1 VKNIIRLLSILLMV
15 FFFVPSFMVSCAGY
29 GNIKISAF
37 KAMTGIKIEG
47 ESVTDPKIICIIMLL
62 LPIAILALW
71 CLKSVLKDKIAAIAS
86 GSCAVV
92 DFIFWIALCV
102 GVNKEATDNYCTA
115 KVTAGFIFNILF
127 ILAIVVLDLLIIIN
141 VLQAEKPLIRQKIVN
156 GYQGMPQQNMY
167 GNVPPQQGQF
177 QGQPQQG
184 QFQGRPQQG
193 QFQGQPQQARPPKKP
208 FKMTKQ
214 LWALLIAVIAVVVVA
229 IVALVVVKNQK
240 KKVNINDYISVE
252 YNGYETAGTAYVDFD
267 ETGFSEAVIKAQGKK
282 LKNVKSLDDL
292 DWSDL
297 TDLMGSSNWDL
308 IDSITFDVKPDSD
321 LSNGD
326 VVTVTASWNED
337 YEKKAGVKILS
348 KEQEFT
354 VEGLE
359 EVKEVDPFEDIEVTF
374 SGTPPY
380 VYPNWTNNSD
390 DDYLRYLWF
399 NFEDYDSL
407 DVGDTVTLTVDES
420 EENALANG
428 YKFTQTSK
436 EYIVS
441 GVDSYVT
448 SAADISADNL
458 DSMKNEATDVLD
470 AYFANNNSYI
480 GNSGF
485 SYEGSYYLVAKNSD
499 TWGDTNVLYLV
510 FSTTVT
516 SAENAFE
523 PTVVYFP
530 VKYTNIMALS
540 DGSQNFNT
548 YGDIEGYT
556 ELEYDDGWY
565 NVEGYTDGAQMFN
578 DLVVTQ
584 KVDYTY
590 EVTDNLTQF
599 GN

>member
-1 VKNIIRLLSILLMV
+1 MA
-15 FFFVPSFMVSCAGY
+15 FC
-29 GNIKISAF
+29 GNCGTQVGDDADFCPNCGQKL
-37 KAMTGIKIEG
+37 KG
-47 ESVTDPKIICIIMLL
+47 EMEQP
-62 LPIAILALW
+62 AEQ
-71 CLKSVLKDKIAAIAS
+71 AAPVQEQPAEQETPVQEQP
-86 GSCAVV
+86 AEQETPVQEQP
-92 DFIFWIALCV
+92 A
-102 GVNKEATDNYCTA
+102 E
-115 KVTAGFIFNILF
+115 
-127 ILAIVVLDLLIIIN
+127 
-141 VLQAEKPLIRQKIVN
+141 QAAPVQEQPAEQAAPV
-156 GYQGMPQQNMY
+156 QEQPQQ
-167 GNVPPQQGQF
+167 GQFQSQPQQGQFQSQPQQGQFQSQPQQGQFQGQPQQGQFQGRPQQGQFQGQPQQGQF

-297 TDLMGSSNWDL
+297 TDLMGGSNWDL
-308 IDSITFDVKPDSD
+308 INSITFDVKPDSD

-436 EYIVS
+436 EYTVS

-458 DSMKNEATDVLD
+458 DSMKNEATDALD

-480 GNSGF
+480 GNFGF

-510 FSTTVT
+510 FSSTVT

-540 DGSQNFNT
+540 DGSQSFNT

-556 ELEYDDGWY
+556 DLEYDDGWY
-565 NVEGYTDGAQMFN
+565 NVDGYTDGAQMFN

>member
-1 VKNIIRLLSILLMV
+1 MA
-15 FFFVPSFMVSCAGY
+15 FC
-29 GNIKISAF
+29 GNCGTQVGDDADFCPNCGQKL
-37 KAMTGIKIEG
+37 KG
-47 ESVTDPKIICIIMLL
+47 EMEQP
-62 LPIAILALW
+62 AEQ
-71 CLKSVLKDKIAAIAS
+71 AAPVQEQPAEQETPVQEQP
-86 GSCAVV
+86 AEQETPVQEQP
-92 DFIFWIALCV
+92 A
-102 GVNKEATDNYCTA
+102 E
-115 KVTAGFIFNILF
+115 
-127 ILAIVVLDLLIIIN
+127 
-141 VLQAEKPLIRQKIVN
+141 QAAPVQEQPAEQAAPV
-156 GYQGMPQQNMY
+156 QEQPQQ
-167 GNVPPQQGQF
+167 GQFQSQPQQGQFQSQPQQGQF
-177 QGQPQQG
+177 QGQPQQGQFQGRPQQG

-540 DGSQNFNT
+540 DGSQSFNT

-556 ELEYDDGWY
+556 DLEYDDGWY
-565 NVEGYTDGAQMFN
+565 NVDGYTDGAQMFN

>member
-1 VKNIIRLLSILLMV
+1 MA
-15 FFFVPSFMVSCAGY
+15 FC
-29 GNIKISAF
+29 GNCGTQVGDDADFCPNCGQKL
-37 KAMTGIKIEG
+37 KG
-47 ESVTDPKIICIIMLL
+47 EMEQP
-62 LPIAILALW
+62 AEQ
-71 CLKSVLKDKIAAIAS
+71 AAPVQEQPA
-86 GSCAVV
+86 
-92 DFIFWIALCV
+92 
-102 GVNKEATDNYCTA
+102 E
-115 KVTAGFIFNILF
+115 
-127 ILAIVVLDLLIIIN
+127 
-141 VLQAEKPLIRQKIVN
+141 QAAPVQEQPAEQETPVQEHPAEQETPVQEQPAEQAAPV
-156 GYQGMPQQNMY
+156 QGQPQQ
-167 GNVPPQQGQF
+167 GQFQSQPQQGQF
-177 QGQPQQG
+177 QGQPQQGQFQGQPQQGQFQGRPQQGQPQQGQFQGRPQQG

-540 DGSQNFNT
+540 DGSQSFNT

-556 ELEYDDGWY
+556 DLEYDDGWY
-565 NVEGYTDGAQMFN
+565 NVDGYTDGAQMFN

>member
-1 VKNIIRLLSILLMV
+1 MA
-15 FFFVPSFMVSCAGY
+15 FC
-29 GNIKISAF
+29 GNCGTQVGDDADFCPNCGQKL
-37 KAMTGIKIEG
+37 KG
-47 ESVTDPKIICIIMLL
+47 EMEQPAEQATPVQEQPAEQETPVQEQ
-62 LPIAILALW
+62 PAEQ
-71 CLKSVLKDKIAAIAS
+71 AAPVQEQPAEQ
-86 GSCAVV
+86 
-92 DFIFWIALCV
+92 
-102 GVNKEATDNYCTA
+102 EAPVQEQPA
-115 KVTAGFIFNILF
+115 E
-127 ILAIVVLDLLIIIN
+127 
-141 VLQAEKPLIRQKIVN
+141 QAAPVQEQ
-156 GYQGMPQQNMY
+156 PQQ
-167 GNVPPQQGQF
+167 GQFQGQLQQGQFQSQPQQGQFQSQPQQGQFQGQPQQGQF

-184 QFQGRPQQG
+184 QFQGRPQQGQFQGRPQQGQFQGQPQQG

-436 EYIVS
+436 EYTVS

-458 DSMKNEATDVLD
+458 DSMKNEATDALD

-556 ELEYDDGWY
+556 DLEYDDGWD

>member
-1 VKNIIRLLSILLMV
+1 MA
-15 FFFVPSFMVSCAGY
+15 FC
-29 GNIKISAF
+29 GNCGTQVGDDADFCPNCGQKL
-37 KAMTGIKIEG
+37 KG
-47 ESVTDPKIICIIMLL
+47 EMEQPAEQAASVQEQPAEQETPVQEQ
-62 LPIAILALW
+62 PAEQETPVQEQPAEQETP
-71 CLKSVLKDKIAAIAS
+71 VQEQPAEQAAP
-86 GSCAVV
+86 VQ
-92 DFIFWIALCV
+92 
-102 GVNKEATDNYCTA
+102 E
-115 KVTAGFIFNILF
+115 
-127 ILAIVVLDLLIIIN
+127 
-141 VLQAEKPLIRQKIVN
+141 Q
-156 GYQGMPQQNMY
+156 PQQ
-167 GNVPPQQGQF
+167 GQFQSQPQQGQFQSQPQQGQFQGQPQQGQFQGRPQQGQF

-380 VYPNWTNNSD
+380 VYPDWTNNSE
-390 DDYLRYLWF
+390 DDYLRYLWL

-499 TWGDTNVLYLV
+499 SWGDTNVLYLV

-540 DGSQNFNT
+540 DGSQSFNT

-556 ELEYDDGWY
+556 DLEYDDGWY
-565 NVEGYTDGAQMFN
+565 NVDGYTDGAQMFN

>member
-1 VKNIIRLLSILLMV
+1 MA
-15 FFFVPSFMVSCAGY
+15 FC
-29 GNIKISAF
+29 GNCGTQVGDDADFCPNCGQKL
-37 KAMTGIKIEG
+37 KG
-47 ESVTDPKIICIIMLL
+47 EMEQP
-62 LPIAILALW
+62 AEQ
-71 CLKSVLKDKIAAIAS
+71 AAPVQEQPA
-86 GSCAVV
+86 
-92 DFIFWIALCV
+92 
-102 GVNKEATDNYCTA
+102 E
-115 KVTAGFIFNILF
+115 
-127 ILAIVVLDLLIIIN
+127 
-141 VLQAEKPLIRQKIVN
+141 QAAPVQEQPAEQETPVQEQPAEQETPVQEQPAEQAAPV
-156 GYQGMPQQNMY
+156 QGQPQQ
-167 GNVPPQQGQF
+167 GQFQGQPQQGQFQSQPQQGQFQGQPQQGQFQGQPQQGQFQGQPQQGQFQGRPQQGQF

-380 VYPNWTNNSD
+380 VYPDWTNNSE

-499 TWGDTNVLYLV
+499 SWGDTNVLYLV

-540 DGSQNFNT
+540 DGSQSFNT

-556 ELEYDDGWY
+556 DLEYDDGWY
-565 NVEGYTDGAQMFN
+565 NVDGYTDGAQMFN

>member
-1 VKNIIRLLSILLMV
+1 MA
-15 FFFVPSFMVSCAGY
+15 FC
-29 GNIKISAF
+29 GNCGTQVGDDADFCPNCGQKL
-37 KAMTGIKIEG
+37 KG
-47 ESVTDPKIICIIMLL
+47 EMEQP
-62 LPIAILALW
+62 AEQ
-71 CLKSVLKDKIAAIAS
+71 AAPVQEQPAEQETPVQEQP
-86 GSCAVV
+86 A
-92 DFIFWIALCV
+92 
-102 GVNKEATDNYCTA
+102 E
-115 KVTAGFIFNILF
+115 
-127 ILAIVVLDLLIIIN
+127 
-141 VLQAEKPLIRQKIVN
+141 QAAPVQEQPAEQETPV
-156 GYQGMPQQNMY
+156 QEQPAEQAAPVQEQPQQ
-167 GNVPPQQGQF
+167 GQFQSQPQQGQFQSQPQQGQF

-184 QFQGRPQQG
+184 QFQSQPQQGQFQGRPQQGQFQGQPQQG

-436 EYIVS
+436 EYTVS

-458 DSMKNEATDVLD
+458 DSMKNEATDALD

-540 DGSQNFNT
+540 DGSQSFNT

>member
-1 VKNIIRLLSILLMV
+1 MA
-15 FFFVPSFMVSCAGY
+15 FC
-29 GNIKISAF
+29 GNCGTQVGDDADFCPNCGQKL
-37 KAMTGIKIEG
+37 KG
-47 ESVTDPKIICIIMLL
+47 EMEQP
-62 LPIAILALW
+62 AEQ
-71 CLKSVLKDKIAAIAS
+71 AAPVQEQPA
-86 GSCAVV
+86 
-92 DFIFWIALCV
+92 
-102 GVNKEATDNYCTA
+102 E
-115 KVTAGFIFNILF
+115 
-127 ILAIVVLDLLIIIN
+127 
-141 VLQAEKPLIRQKIVN
+141 QAAPVQEQPAEQETPVQEQPAEQETPVQEQPAEQAAPV
-156 GYQGMPQQNMY
+156 QGQPQQ
-167 GNVPPQQGQF
+167 GQFQGQPQQGQFQSQPQQGQFQGQPQQGQFQGQPQQGQF

-540 DGSQNFNT
+540 DGSQSFNT

-556 ELEYDDGWY
+556 DLEYDDGWY
-565 NVEGYTDGAQMFN
+565 NVDGYTDGAQMFN

>member
-1 VKNIIRLLSILLMV
+1 MVKPRRKMKMA
-15 FFFVPSFMVSCAGY
+15 FC
-29 GNIKISAF
+29 GNCGTQVGDDADFCPNCGQKL
-37 KAMTGIKIEG
+37 KG
-47 ESVTDPKIICIIMLL
+47 EMEQP
-62 LPIAILALW
+62 AEQ
-71 CLKSVLKDKIAAIAS
+71 AAPVQEQPA
-86 GSCAVV
+86 
-92 DFIFWIALCV
+92 
-102 GVNKEATDNYCTA
+102 E
-115 KVTAGFIFNILF
+115 
-127 ILAIVVLDLLIIIN
+127 
-141 VLQAEKPLIRQKIVN
+141 QAAPVQEQPAEQETPVQEHPAEQETPVQEQPAEQAAPV
-156 GYQGMPQQNMY
+156 QGQPQQ
-167 GNVPPQQGQF
+167 GQFQSQPQQGQF
-177 QGQPQQG
+177 QGQPQQGQFQGQPQQGQFQGRPQQG

-540 DGSQNFNT
+540 DGSQSFNT

-556 ELEYDDGWY
+556 DLEYDDGWY
-565 NVEGYTDGAQMFN
+565 NVDGYTDGAQMFN

>member
-1 VKNIIRLLSILLMV
+1 MA
-15 FFFVPSFMVSCAGY
+15 FC
-29 GNIKISAF
+29 GNCGTQVGDDADFCPNCGQKL
-37 KAMTGIKIEG
+37 KG
-47 ESVTDPKIICIIMLL
+47 EMEQP
-62 LPIAILALW
+62 AEQ
-71 CLKSVLKDKIAAIAS
+71 AAPVQEQPA
-86 GSCAVV
+86 
-92 DFIFWIALCV
+92 
-102 GVNKEATDNYCTA
+102 E
-115 KVTAGFIFNILF
+115 
-127 ILAIVVLDLLIIIN
+127 
-141 VLQAEKPLIRQKIVN
+141 QAAPVQEQPAEQETPVQEQPAEQETPVQEQPAEQAAPV
-156 GYQGMPQQNMY
+156 QGQ
-167 GNVPPQQGQF
+167 PQQGQF
-177 QGQPQQG
+177 QGQPQQGQFQSQPQQGQFQGQPQQGQFQGQPQQGQFQGQPQQGQFQGQPQQGQFQGRPQQG

-540 DGSQNFNT
+540 DGSQSFNT

-556 ELEYDDGWY
+556 DLEYDDGWY
-565 NVEGYTDGAQMFN
+565 NVDGYTDGAQMFN

>member
-1 VKNIIRLLSILLMV
+1 MA
-15 FFFVPSFMVSCAGY
+15 FC
-29 GNIKISAF
+29 GNCGTQVGDDADFCPNCGQKL
-37 KAMTGIKIEG
+37 KG
-47 ESVTDPKIICIIMLL
+47 EMEQP
-62 LPIAILALW
+62 AEQ
-71 CLKSVLKDKIAAIAS
+71 AAPVQEQPAEQETPVQEQP
-86 GSCAVV
+86 AEQETPVQEQP
-92 DFIFWIALCV
+92 AEQ
-102 GVNKEATDNYCTA
+102 EAPVQEQPA
-115 KVTAGFIFNILF
+115 E
-127 ILAIVVLDLLIIIN
+127 
-141 VLQAEKPLIRQKIVN
+141 QAAPV
-156 GYQGMPQQNMY
+156 QGQPQQETPVQ
-167 GNVPPQQGQF
+167 GQPQQGQFQSQPQQGQFQSQPQQGQFQGQFQSQPQQGQFQGQF

-380 VYPNWTNNSD
+380 VYPDWTNNSD

-458 DSMKNEATDVLD
+458 DSMKNEATDALD

>member
-1 VKNIIRLLSILLMV
+1 MA
-15 FFFVPSFMVSCAGY
+15 FC
-29 GNIKISAF
+29 GNCGTQVGDDADFCPNCGQKL
-37 KAMTGIKIEG
+37 KG
-47 ESVTDPKIICIIMLL
+47 EMEQP
-62 LPIAILALW
+62 A
-71 CLKSVLKDKIAAIAS
+71 
-86 GSCAVV
+86 
-92 DFIFWIALCV
+92 
-102 GVNKEATDNYCTA
+102 EQATP
-115 KVTAGFIFNILF
+115 V
-127 ILAIVVLDLLIIIN
+127 
-141 VLQAEKPLIRQKIVN
+141 QEQPAEQETPVQEQPAEQETPVQEQPAEQKTPA
-156 GYQGMPQQNMY
+156 QEQ
-167 GNVPPQQGQF
+167 PQQGQF
-177 QGQPQQG
+177 QSQPQQGQFQSQPQQG
-184 QFQGRPQQG
+184 QFQGRPQQGQFQGQPQQG

-337 YEKKAGVKILS
+337 Y
-348 KEQEFT
+348 
-354 VEGLE
+354 
-359 EVKEVDPFEDIEVTF
+359 
-374 SGTPPY
+374 
-380 VYPNWTNNSD
+380 
-390 DDYLRYLWF
+390 
-399 NFEDYDSL
+399 DSL

-436 EYIVS
+436 EYTVS

-458 DSMKNEATDVLD
+458 DSMKNEATDALD

-530 VKYTNIMALS
+530 VKYTNIMA
-540 DGSQNFNT
+540 T
-548 YGDIEGYT
+548 
-556 ELEYDDGWY
+556 
-565 NVEGYTDGAQMFN
+565 V
-578 DLVVTQ
+578 
-584 KVDYTY
+584 
-590 EVTDNLTQF
+590 
-599 GN
+599 

>member
-1 VKNIIRLLSILLMV
+1 MA
-15 FFFVPSFMVSCAGY
+15 FC
-29 GNIKISAF
+29 GNCGTQVGDDADFCPNCGQKL
-37 KAMTGIKIEG
+37 KG
-47 ESVTDPKIICIIMLL
+47 EMEQP
-62 LPIAILALW
+62 AEQ
-71 CLKSVLKDKIAAIAS
+71 AAPVQEQPAEQETPVQEQP
-86 GSCAVV
+86 AEQETPVQEQP
-92 DFIFWIALCV
+92 A
-102 GVNKEATDNYCTA
+102 E
-115 KVTAGFIFNILF
+115 
-127 ILAIVVLDLLIIIN
+127 
-141 VLQAEKPLIRQKIVN
+141 QAAPVQEQPAEQAAPV
-156 GYQGMPQQNMY
+156 QEQPQQ
-167 GNVPPQQGQF
+167 GQFQSQPQQGQFQSQPQQGQFQSQPQQGQFQGQPQQGQFQGRPQQGQFQGQPQQGQFQGQPQQGQF

-510 FSTTVT
+510 FSSTVT

-540 DGSQNFNT
+540 DGSQSFST

-556 ELEYDDGWY
+556 DLEYDDGWY
-565 NVEGYTDGAQMFN
+565 NVDGYTDGAQMFN

>member
-1 VKNIIRLLSILLMV
+1 MA
-15 FFFVPSFMVSCAGY
+15 FC
-29 GNIKISAF
+29 GNCGTQVGDDADFCPNCGQKL
-37 KAMTGIKIEG
+37 KG
-47 ESVTDPKIICIIMLL
+47 EMEQP
-62 LPIAILALW
+62 AEQ
-71 CLKSVLKDKIAAIAS
+71 AAPVQEQPAEQ
-86 GSCAVV
+86 AAPVQEQPAEQAAPV
-92 DFIFWIALCV
+92 QEQPAEQ
-102 GVNKEATDNYCTA
+102 EAPVQEQPA
-115 KVTAGFIFNILF
+115 E
-127 ILAIVVLDLLIIIN
+127 
-141 VLQAEKPLIRQKIVN
+141 QAAPVQEQ
-156 GYQGMPQQNMY
+156 PQQ
-167 GNVPPQQGQF
+167 GQFQGQPQQGQFQSQPQQGQFQSQPQQGQFQGQPQQGQF

-184 QFQGRPQQG
+184 QFQGRPQQGQFQGRPQQGQFQGQPQQG

-436 EYIVS
+436 EYTVS

-458 DSMKNEATDVLD
+458 DSMKNEATDALD

-556 ELEYDDGWY
+556 DLEYDDGWD
-565 NVEGYTDGAQMFN
+565 NVEGYADGARMFN

>member
-1 VKNIIRLLSILLMV
+1 MA
-15 FFFVPSFMVSCAGY
+15 FC
-29 GNIKISAF
+29 GNCGTQVGDDADFCPNCGQKL
-37 KAMTGIKIEG
+37 KG
-47 ESVTDPKIICIIMLL
+47 EMEQP
-62 LPIAILALW
+62 AEQ
-71 CLKSVLKDKIAAIAS
+71 AAPVQEQPA
-86 GSCAVV
+86 
-92 DFIFWIALCV
+92 
-102 GVNKEATDNYCTA
+102 E
-115 KVTAGFIFNILF
+115 
-127 ILAIVVLDLLIIIN
+127 
-141 VLQAEKPLIRQKIVN
+141 QAAPVQEQPAEQETPVQEQPAEQETPVQEQPAEQAAPV
-156 GYQGMPQQNMY
+156 QGQ
-167 GNVPPQQGQF
+167 PQQGQF

-184 QFQGRPQQG
+184 QFQSQPQQGQFQGQPQQGQFQSQPQQGQFQGQPQQG

-540 DGSQNFNT
+540 DGSQSFNT

-556 ELEYDDGWY
+556 DLEYDDGWY
-565 NVEGYTDGAQMFN
+565 NVDGYTDGAQMFN

>member
-1 VKNIIRLLSILLMV
+1 MA
-15 FFFVPSFMVSCAGY
+15 FC
-29 GNIKISAF
+29 GNCGTQVGDDADFCPNCGQKL
-37 KAMTGIKIEG
+37 KG
-47 ESVTDPKIICIIMLL
+47 EMEQP
-62 LPIAILALW
+62 AEQ
-71 CLKSVLKDKIAAIAS
+71 AAPVQEQPA
-86 GSCAVV
+86 
-92 DFIFWIALCV
+92 
-102 GVNKEATDNYCTA
+102 E
-115 KVTAGFIFNILF
+115 
-127 ILAIVVLDLLIIIN
+127 
-141 VLQAEKPLIRQKIVN
+141 QAAPVQEQPAEQETPVQEHPAEQETPVQEQPAEQAAPV
-156 GYQGMPQQNMY
+156 QGQPQQ
-167 GNVPPQQGQF
+167 GQFQSQPQQGQF
-177 QGQPQQG
+177 QGQPQQGQFQGQPQQGQFQGRPQQGQFQGQPQQGQFQGQPQQGQFQGRPQQG

-540 DGSQNFNT
+540 DGSQSFNT

-556 ELEYDDGWY
+556 DLEYDDGWY
-565 NVEGYTDGAQMFN
+565 NVDGYTDGAQMFN

>member
-1 VKNIIRLLSILLMV
+1 MA
-15 FFFVPSFMVSCAGY
+15 FC
-29 GNIKISAF
+29 GNCGTQVGDDADFCPNCGQKL
-37 KAMTGIKIEG
+37 KG
-47 ESVTDPKIICIIMLL
+47 EMEQP
-62 LPIAILALW
+62 AEQ
-71 CLKSVLKDKIAAIAS
+71 
-86 GSCAVV
+86 
-92 DFIFWIALCV
+92 
-102 GVNKEATDNYCTA
+102 EAP
-115 KVTAGFIFNILF
+115 V
-127 ILAIVVLDLLIIIN
+127 
-141 VLQAEKPLIRQKIVN
+141 QEQPAEQETPVQEQPAEQEAPVQEQPAEQKTPV
-156 GYQGMPQQNMY
+156 QEQPQQ
-167 GNVPPQQGQF
+167 GQFQSQPQQGQF

-184 QFQGRPQQG
+184 QFQGQPQPGQFQGQPQQGQFQSQPQQGQFQGRPQQGQFQGQFQGRPQQGQFQGQPQPQQG

-380 VYPNWTNNSD
+380 VYPDWTNNSD

-458 DSMKNEATDVLD
+458 DSMKNEATDALD

-485 SYEGSYYLVAKNSD
+485 SYEGSYYLVAKSSD

-548 YGDIEGYT
+548 YGDVEGYT

>member
-1 VKNIIRLLSILLMV
+1 MA
-15 FFFVPSFMVSCAGY
+15 FC
-29 GNIKISAF
+29 GNCGTQVGDDADFCPNCGQKL
-37 KAMTGIKIEG
+37 KG
-47 ESVTDPKIICIIMLL
+47 EMEQP
-62 LPIAILALW
+62 AEQ
-71 CLKSVLKDKIAAIAS
+71 AAPVQEQPAEQ
-86 GSCAVV
+86 AAPVQEQPAEQETPV
-92 DFIFWIALCV
+92 QEQPAEQ
-102 GVNKEATDNYCTA
+102 EAPVQEQPA
-115 KVTAGFIFNILF
+115 E
-127 ILAIVVLDLLIIIN
+127 
-141 VLQAEKPLIRQKIVN
+141 QAAPV
-156 GYQGMPQQNMY
+156 QGQPQQ
-167 GNVPPQQGQF
+167 GQFQGQPQQGQFQSQPQQGQFQGQPQQGQFQGQPQQGQFQSQPQQGQFQGQPQQGQF

-540 DGSQNFNT
+540 DGSQSFNT

-556 ELEYDDGWY
+556 DLEYDDGWY
-565 NVEGYTDGAQMFN
+565 NVDGYTDGAQMFN

>member
-1 VKNIIRLLSILLMV
+1 MA
-15 FFFVPSFMVSCAGY
+15 FC
-29 GNIKISAF
+29 GNCGTQVGDDADFCPNCGQKL
-37 KAMTGIKIEG
+37 KG
-47 ESVTDPKIICIIMLL
+47 EMEQPAEQATPVQEQPAEQETPVQEQ
-62 LPIAILALW
+62 PAEQ
-71 CLKSVLKDKIAAIAS
+71 AAPVQEQPAEQ
-86 GSCAVV
+86 
-92 DFIFWIALCV
+92 
-102 GVNKEATDNYCTA
+102 EAPVQEQPA
-115 KVTAGFIFNILF
+115 E
-127 ILAIVVLDLLIIIN
+127 
-141 VLQAEKPLIRQKIVN
+141 QAAPVQEQ
-156 GYQGMPQQNMY
+156 
-167 GNVPPQQGQF
+167 PQQGQF
-177 QGQPQQG
+177 QGQLQQGQFQSQPQQGQFQSQPQQG
-184 QFQGRPQQG
+184 QFQGQPQQG

-436 EYIVS
+436 EYTVS

-458 DSMKNEATDVLD
+458 DSMKNEATDALD

-556 ELEYDDGWY
+556 DLEYDDGWD

>member
-1 VKNIIRLLSILLMV
+1 MA
-15 FFFVPSFMVSCAGY
+15 FC
-29 GNIKISAF
+29 GNCGTQVGDDADFCPNCGQKL
-37 KAMTGIKIEG
+37 KG
-47 ESVTDPKIICIIMLL
+47 EMEQP
-62 LPIAILALW
+62 AEQ
-71 CLKSVLKDKIAAIAS
+71 
-86 GSCAVV
+86 
-92 DFIFWIALCV
+92 
-102 GVNKEATDNYCTA
+102 EAP
-115 KVTAGFIFNILF
+115 V
-127 ILAIVVLDLLIIIN
+127 
-141 VLQAEKPLIRQKIVN
+141 QEQPAEQETPVQEQPAEQEAPVQEQPAEQKTPV
-156 GYQGMPQQNMY
+156 QEQPQQ
-167 GNVPPQQGQF
+167 GQFQSQPQQGQFQSQPQQGQF

-184 QFQGRPQQG
+184 QFQGQPQPQQGQFQGQPQQGQFQGQFQGRPQQGQFQGQPQPQQG

-380 VYPNWTNNSD
+380 VYPDWTNNSD

-436 EYIVS
+436 EYTVS

-458 DSMKNEATDVLD
+458 DSMKNEATDALD

-516 SAENAFE
+516 SAESAFE

-540 DGSQNFNT
+540 DGSQSFNT

-556 ELEYDDGWY
+556 DLEYDDGWY
-565 NVEGYTDGAQMFN
+565 NVDGYTDGAQMFN

>member
-1 VKNIIRLLSILLMV
+1 MA
-15 FFFVPSFMVSCAGY
+15 FC
-29 GNIKISAF
+29 GNCGTQVGDDADFCPNCGQKL
-37 KAMTGIKIEG
+37 KG
-47 ESVTDPKIICIIMLL
+47 EMEQP
-62 LPIAILALW
+62 AEQ
-71 CLKSVLKDKIAAIAS
+71 AAPVQEQPAEQETPVQEQP
-86 GSCAVV
+86 AEQETPVQEQP
-92 DFIFWIALCV
+92 AEQ
-102 GVNKEATDNYCTA
+102 EAPVQEQPA
-115 KVTAGFIFNILF
+115 E
-127 ILAIVVLDLLIIIN
+127 
-141 VLQAEKPLIRQKIVN
+141 QAAPV
-156 GYQGMPQQNMY
+156 QGQPQQETPVQ
-167 GNVPPQQGQF
+167 GQPQQGQFQSQPQQGQFQSQPQQGQFQGQF

-380 VYPNWTNNSD
+380 VYPDWTNNSD

-458 DSMKNEATDVLD
+458 DSMKNEATDALD

>member
-1 VKNIIRLLSILLMV
+1 MA
-15 FFFVPSFMVSCAGY
+15 FC
-29 GNIKISAF
+29 GNCGTQVGDDADFCPNCGQKL
-37 KAMTGIKIEG
+37 KG
-47 ESVTDPKIICIIMLL
+47 EMEQP
-62 LPIAILALW
+62 AEQ
-71 CLKSVLKDKIAAIAS
+71 AAPVQEQPAEQETPVQEQP
-86 GSCAVV
+86 AEQETPVQEQP
-92 DFIFWIALCV
+92 AEQ
-102 GVNKEATDNYCTA
+102 EAPVQEQPA
-115 KVTAGFIFNILF
+115 E
-127 ILAIVVLDLLIIIN
+127 
-141 VLQAEKPLIRQKIVN
+141 QAAPV
-156 GYQGMPQQNMY
+156 QGQPQQETPVQ
-167 GNVPPQQGQF
+167 GQPQQGQFQSQPQQGQFQSQPQQGQFQGQFQGQPQQGQF

-380 VYPNWTNNSD
+380 VYPDWTNNSD

-458 DSMKNEATDVLD
+458 DSMKNEATDALD

-516 SAENAFE
+516 SAESAFE

-540 DGSQNFNT
+540 DGSQSFNT

>member
-1 VKNIIRLLSILLMV
+1 MA
-15 FFFVPSFMVSCAGY
+15 FC
-29 GNIKISAF
+29 GNCGTQVGDDADFCPNCGQKL
-37 KAMTGIKIEG
+37 KG
-47 ESVTDPKIICIIMLL
+47 EMEQP
-62 LPIAILALW
+62 AEQ
-71 CLKSVLKDKIAAIAS
+71 AAPVQEQPA
-86 GSCAVV
+86 
-92 DFIFWIALCV
+92 
-102 GVNKEATDNYCTA
+102 E
-115 KVTAGFIFNILF
+115 
-127 ILAIVVLDLLIIIN
+127 
-141 VLQAEKPLIRQKIVN
+141 QAAPVQEQPAEQETPVQEQPAEQETPVQEQPAEQAAPV
-156 GYQGMPQQNMY
+156 QGQ
-167 GNVPPQQGQF
+167 PQQGQF
-177 QGQPQQG
+177 QGQPQQGQFQSQPQQGQFQGQPQQGQFQGQPQQGQFQSQPQQGQFQGQPQQGQFQGQPQQGQFQGRPQQG

-540 DGSQNFNT
+540 DGSQSFNT

-556 ELEYDDGWY
+556 DLEYDDGWY
-565 NVEGYTDGAQMFN
+565 NVDGYTDGAQMFN

>member
-1 VKNIIRLLSILLMV
+1 MA
-15 FFFVPSFMVSCAGY
+15 FC
-29 GNIKISAF
+29 GNCGTQVGDDADFCPNCGQKL
-37 KAMTGIKIEG
+37 KG
-47 ESVTDPKIICIIMLL
+47 EMEQP
-62 LPIAILALW
+62 AEQ
-71 CLKSVLKDKIAAIAS
+71 AAPVQEQPAEQAAPVQEQPAEQETPVQEQP
-86 GSCAVV
+86 AVQETPV
-92 DFIFWIALCV
+92 QEQPA
-102 GVNKEATDNYCTA
+102 E
-115 KVTAGFIFNILF
+115 
-127 ILAIVVLDLLIIIN
+127 
-141 VLQAEKPLIRQKIVN
+141 QAAPV
-156 GYQGMPQQNMY
+156 QGQ
-167 GNVPPQQGQF
+167 PQQGQF
-177 QGQPQQG
+177 QGQPQQGQFQSQPQQGQFQGQPQQGQFQGQPQQGQFQGRPQQG

-540 DGSQNFNT
+540 DGSQSFNT

-556 ELEYDDGWY
+556 DLEYDDGWY
-565 NVEGYTDGAQMFN
+565 NVDGYTDGAQMFN

>member
-1 VKNIIRLLSILLMV
+1 MA
-15 FFFVPSFMVSCAGY
+15 FC
-29 GNIKISAF
+29 GNCGTQVGDDADFCPNCGQKL
-37 KAMTGIKIEG
+37 KG
-47 ESVTDPKIICIIMLL
+47 EMEQP
-62 LPIAILALW
+62 AEQ
-71 CLKSVLKDKIAAIAS
+71 AAPVQEQPAEQETPVQEQP
-86 GSCAVV
+86 A
-92 DFIFWIALCV
+92 
-102 GVNKEATDNYCTA
+102 E
-115 KVTAGFIFNILF
+115 
-127 ILAIVVLDLLIIIN
+127 
-141 VLQAEKPLIRQKIVN
+141 QAAPVQEQPAEQKTPV
-156 GYQGMPQQNMY
+156 QEQPQQ
-167 GNVPPQQGQF
+167 GQFQSQPQQGQFQSQPQQGQF

-184 QFQGRPQQG
+184 QFQGQPQQGQFQGQPQQGQFQSQPQQGQFQGRPQQGQFQGQFQGRPQQGQFQGQPQPQQG

-380 VYPNWTNNSD
+380 VYPDWTNNSD

-436 EYIVS
+436 EYTVS

-458 DSMKNEATDVLD
+458 DSMKNEATDALD

-516 SAENAFE
+516 SAESAFE

-540 DGSQNFNT
+540 DGSQSFNT

-556 ELEYDDGWY
+556 DLEYDDGWY
-565 NVEGYTDGAQMFN
+565 NVDGYTDGAQMFN

>member
-1 VKNIIRLLSILLMV
+1 MA
-15 FFFVPSFMVSCAGY
+15 FC
-29 GNIKISAF
+29 GNCGTQVGDDADFCPNCGQKL
-37 KAMTGIKIEG
+37 KG
-47 ESVTDPKIICIIMLL
+47 EMEQP
-62 LPIAILALW
+62 AEQ
-71 CLKSVLKDKIAAIAS
+71 AAPVQEQPA
-86 GSCAVV
+86 
-92 DFIFWIALCV
+92 
-102 GVNKEATDNYCTA
+102 E
-115 KVTAGFIFNILF
+115 
-127 ILAIVVLDLLIIIN
+127 
-141 VLQAEKPLIRQKIVN
+141 QAAPVQEQPAEQETPVQEQPAEQETPVQEQPAEQAAPV
-156 GYQGMPQQNMY
+156 QGQ
-167 GNVPPQQGQF
+167 PQQGQF
-177 QGQPQQG
+177 QGQPQQGQFQSQPQQGQFQGQPQQGQFQGQPQQGQFQSQPQQGQFQGRPQQG

-540 DGSQNFNT
+540 DGSQSFNT

-556 ELEYDDGWY
+556 DLEYDDGWY
-565 NVEGYTDGAQMFN
+565 NVDGYTDGAQMFN

>member
-1 VKNIIRLLSILLMV
+1 MVKPRRKMKMG
-15 FFFVPSFMVSCAGY
+15 FC
-29 GNIKISAF
+29 GNCGTQVGDDADFCPNCGQKL
-37 KAMTGIKIEG
+37 KG
-47 ESVTDPKIICIIMLL
+47 EMEQP
-62 LPIAILALW
+62 AEQ
-71 CLKSVLKDKIAAIAS
+71 AAPVQEQPA
-86 GSCAVV
+86 
-92 DFIFWIALCV
+92 
-102 GVNKEATDNYCTA
+102 E
-115 KVTAGFIFNILF
+115 
-127 ILAIVVLDLLIIIN
+127 
-141 VLQAEKPLIRQKIVN
+141 QAAPVQEQPAEQETPVQEQPAEQETPVQEQPAEQAAPV
-156 GYQGMPQQNMY
+156 QGQ
-167 GNVPPQQGQF
+167 PQQGQF
-177 QGQPQQG
+177 QGQPQQGQFQSQPQQGQFQGQPQQGQFQGQPQQGQFQSQPQQG

-380 VYPNWTNNSD
+380 VYPNWTNNSE

-436 EYIVS
+436 EYTVS

-458 DSMKNEATDVLD
+458 DSMKNEATDALD

-556 ELEYDDGWY
+556 DLEYDDGWY
-565 NVEGYTDGAQMFN
+565 NVDGYTDGAQMFN

>member
-1 VKNIIRLLSILLMV
+1 MA
-15 FFFVPSFMVSCAGY
+15 FC
-29 GNIKISAF
+29 GNCGTQVGDDADFCPNCGQKL
-37 KAMTGIKIEG
+37 KG
-47 ESVTDPKIICIIMLL
+47 EMEQP
-62 LPIAILALW
+62 AEQ
-71 CLKSVLKDKIAAIAS
+71 AAPVQEQPAEQETPVQEQP
-86 GSCAVV
+86 AEQETPVQEQP
-92 DFIFWIALCV
+92 A
-102 GVNKEATDNYCTA
+102 E
-115 KVTAGFIFNILF
+115 
-127 ILAIVVLDLLIIIN
+127 
-141 VLQAEKPLIRQKIVN
+141 QAAPVQEQPAEQAAPV
-156 GYQGMPQQNMY
+156 QEQPQQ
-167 GNVPPQQGQF
+167 GQFQSQPQQGQFQSQPQQGQFQSQPQQGQF

-184 QFQGRPQQG
+184 QFQGRPQQGQFQGQPQQG

-540 DGSQNFNT
+540 DGSQSFNT

-556 ELEYDDGWY
+556 DLEYDDGWY
-565 NVEGYTDGAQMFN
+565 NVDGYTDGAQMFN

>member
-1 VKNIIRLLSILLMV
+1 MA
-15 FFFVPSFMVSCAGY
+15 FC
-29 GNIKISAF
+29 GNCGTQVGDDADFCPNCGQKL
-37 KAMTGIKIEG
+37 KG
-47 ESVTDPKIICIIMLL
+47 EMEQP
-62 LPIAILALW
+62 AEQ
-71 CLKSVLKDKIAAIAS
+71 AAPVQEQPAEQETPVQEQP
-86 GSCAVV
+86 AEQETPVQEQPAEQETPV
-92 DFIFWIALCV
+92 QEQPA
-102 GVNKEATDNYCTA
+102 E
-115 KVTAGFIFNILF
+115 
-127 ILAIVVLDLLIIIN
+127 
-141 VLQAEKPLIRQKIVN
+141 QAAPVQEQ
-156 GYQGMPQQNMY
+156 PQQ
-167 GNVPPQQGQF
+167 GQFQSQPQQGQFQGQPQQGQFQRQPQQGQF

-297 TDLMGSSNWDL
+297 ADLMGSSNWDL

-380 VYPNWTNNSD
+380 VYPNWTNNSE

-436 EYIVS
+436 EYTVS

-458 DSMKNEATDVLD
+458 DSMKNEATDALD

-556 ELEYDDGWY
+556 DLEYDDGWD

>member
-1 VKNIIRLLSILLMV
+1 MA
-15 FFFVPSFMVSCAGY
+15 FC
-29 GNIKISAF
+29 GNCGTQVGDDADFCPNCGQKL
-37 KAMTGIKIEG
+37 KG
-47 ESVTDPKIICIIMLL
+47 EMEQP
-62 LPIAILALW
+62 AEQ
-71 CLKSVLKDKIAAIAS
+71 
-86 GSCAVV
+86 
-92 DFIFWIALCV
+92 
-102 GVNKEATDNYCTA
+102 EAP
-115 KVTAGFIFNILF
+115 V
-127 ILAIVVLDLLIIIN
+127 
-141 VLQAEKPLIRQKIVN
+141 QEQPAEQETPVQEQPAEQEAPVQEQPAEQKTPV
-156 GYQGMPQQNMY
+156 QEQPQQ
-167 GNVPPQQGQF
+167 GQFQSQPQQGQFQSQPQQGQF

-184 QFQGRPQQG
+184 QFQGQPQQGQFQSQPQQGQFQGRPQQGQFQGQFQGRPQQGQFQGQPQPQQG

-380 VYPNWTNNSD
+380 VYPNWTNNSE

-458 DSMKNEATDVLD
+458 DSMKNEATDALD

>member
-1 VKNIIRLLSILLMV
+1 MA
-15 FFFVPSFMVSCAGY
+15 FC
-29 GNIKISAF
+29 GNCGTQVGDDADFCPNCGQKL
-37 KAMTGIKIEG
+37 KG
-47 ESVTDPKIICIIMLL
+47 EMEQP
-62 LPIAILALW
+62 AEQ
-71 CLKSVLKDKIAAIAS
+71 AAPVQEQPA
-86 GSCAVV
+86 
-92 DFIFWIALCV
+92 
-102 GVNKEATDNYCTA
+102 E
-115 KVTAGFIFNILF
+115 
-127 ILAIVVLDLLIIIN
+127 
-141 VLQAEKPLIRQKIVN
+141 QAAPVQEQPAEQETPVQEHPAEQETPVQEQPAEQAAPV
-156 GYQGMPQQNMY
+156 QGQPQQ
-167 GNVPPQQGQF
+167 GQFQSQPQQGQF
-177 QGQPQQG
+177 QGQPQQGQFQGQPQQGQFQGRPQQGQPQQGQFQGRPQQGQFQGRPQQG

-540 DGSQNFNT
+540 DGSQSFNT

-556 ELEYDDGWY
+556 DLEYDDGWY
-565 NVEGYTDGAQMFN
+565 NVDGYTDGAQMFN

>member
-1 VKNIIRLLSILLMV
+1 MA
-15 FFFVPSFMVSCAGY
+15 FC
-29 GNIKISAF
+29 GNCGTQVGDDADFCPNCGQKL
-37 KAMTGIKIEG
+37 KG
-47 ESVTDPKIICIIMLL
+47 EMEQP
-62 LPIAILALW
+62 AEQ
-71 CLKSVLKDKIAAIAS
+71 AAPVQEQPA
-86 GSCAVV
+86 
-92 DFIFWIALCV
+92 
-102 GVNKEATDNYCTA
+102 E
-115 KVTAGFIFNILF
+115 
-127 ILAIVVLDLLIIIN
+127 
-141 VLQAEKPLIRQKIVN
+141 QAAPVQEQPAEQETPVQEHPAEQETPVQEQPAEQAAPV
-156 GYQGMPQQNMY
+156 QGQPQQ
-167 GNVPPQQGQF
+167 GQFQSQPQQGQF
-177 QGQPQQG
+177 QGQPQQGQFQGRPQQGQPQQGQFQGRPQQG

-540 DGSQNFNT
+540 DGSQSFNT

-556 ELEYDDGWY
+556 DLEYDDGWY
-565 NVEGYTDGAQMFN
+565 NVDGYTDGAQMFN

>member
-1 VKNIIRLLSILLMV
+1 MA
-15 FFFVPSFMVSCAGY
+15 FC
-29 GNIKISAF
+29 GNCGTQVGDDADFCPNCGQKL
-37 KAMTGIKIEG
+37 KG
-47 ESVTDPKIICIIMLL
+47 EMEQP
-62 LPIAILALW
+62 AEQ
-71 CLKSVLKDKIAAIAS
+71 AAPVQEQPA
-86 GSCAVV
+86 
-92 DFIFWIALCV
+92 
-102 GVNKEATDNYCTA
+102 E
-115 KVTAGFIFNILF
+115 
-127 ILAIVVLDLLIIIN
+127 
-141 VLQAEKPLIRQKIVN
+141 QAAPVQEQPAEQETPVQEQPAEQETPVQEQPAEQAAPV
-156 GYQGMPQQNMY
+156 QGQ
-167 GNVPPQQGQF
+167 PQQGQF
-177 QGQPQQG
+177 QGQPQQGQFQSQPQQGQFQGQPQQGQFQGRPQQG

-380 VYPNWTNNSD
+380 VYPNWTNNSE

-436 EYIVS
+436 EYTVS

-458 DSMKNEATDVLD
+458 DSMKNEATDALD

-556 ELEYDDGWY
+556 DLEYDDGWD

-584 KVDYTY
+584 KV

>member
-1 VKNIIRLLSILLMV
+1 MA
-15 FFFVPSFMVSCAGY
+15 FC
-29 GNIKISAF
+29 GNCGTQVGDDADFCPNCGQKL
-37 KAMTGIKIEG
+37 KG
-47 ESVTDPKIICIIMLL
+47 EMEQP
-62 LPIAILALW
+62 AEQ
-71 CLKSVLKDKIAAIAS
+71 AAPVQEQPA
-86 GSCAVV
+86 
-92 DFIFWIALCV
+92 
-102 GVNKEATDNYCTA
+102 E
-115 KVTAGFIFNILF
+115 
-127 ILAIVVLDLLIIIN
+127 
-141 VLQAEKPLIRQKIVN
+141 QAAPVQEQPAEQETPVQEQPAEQETPVQEQPAEQAAPV
-156 GYQGMPQQNMY
+156 QGQ
-167 GNVPPQQGQF
+167 PQQGQF
-177 QGQPQQG
+177 QGQPQQGQFQSQPQQGQFQGQPQQGQFQGRPQQG

-267 ETGFSEAVIKAQGKK
+267 ETEFSEAVIKAQGKK

-540 DGSQNFNT
+540 DGSQSFNT

-556 ELEYDDGWY
+556 DLEYDDGWY
-565 NVEGYTDGAQMFN
+565 NVDGYTDGAQMFN

>member
-1 VKNIIRLLSILLMV
+1 MA
-15 FFFVPSFMVSCAGY
+15 FC
-29 GNIKISAF
+29 GNCGTQVGDDADFCPNCGQKL
-37 KAMTGIKIEG
+37 KG
-47 ESVTDPKIICIIMLL
+47 EMEQP
-62 LPIAILALW
+62 AEQ
-71 CLKSVLKDKIAAIAS
+71 AAPVQEQPA
-86 GSCAVV
+86 
-92 DFIFWIALCV
+92 
-102 GVNKEATDNYCTA
+102 E
-115 KVTAGFIFNILF
+115 
-127 ILAIVVLDLLIIIN
+127 
-141 VLQAEKPLIRQKIVN
+141 QAAPVQEQPAEQETPVQEQPAEQETPVQEQPAEQAAPV
-156 GYQGMPQQNMY
+156 QGQ
-167 GNVPPQQGQF
+167 PQQGQF
-177 QGQPQQG
+177 QGQPQQGQFQSQPQQGQFQGQPQQGQFQGQPQQGQFQGRPQQG

-267 ETGFSEAVIKAQGKK
+267 ETEFSEAVIKAQGKK

-540 DGSQNFNT
+540 DGSQSFNT

-556 ELEYDDGWY
+556 DLEYDDGWY
-565 NVEGYTDGAQMFN
+565 NVDGYTDGAQMFN

>member
-1 VKNIIRLLSILLMV
+1 MVKPRRKMKMA
-15 FFFVPSFMVSCAGY
+15 FC
-29 GNIKISAF
+29 GNCGTQVGDDADFCPNCGQKL
-37 KAMTGIKIEG
+37 KG
-47 ESVTDPKIICIIMLL
+47 EMEQP
-62 LPIAILALW
+62 AEQ
-71 CLKSVLKDKIAAIAS
+71 AAPVQEQPAEQETPVQEQP
-86 GSCAVV
+86 AEQETPVQEQP
-92 DFIFWIALCV
+92 AEQ
-102 GVNKEATDNYCTA
+102 EAPVQEQPA
-115 KVTAGFIFNILF
+115 E
-127 ILAIVVLDLLIIIN
+127 
-141 VLQAEKPLIRQKIVN
+141 QAAPV
-156 GYQGMPQQNMY
+156 QGQPQQETPVQ
-167 GNVPPQQGQF
+167 GQPQQGQFQSQPQQGQFQSQPQQGQFQGQF

-380 VYPNWTNNSD
+380 VYPDWTNNSD

-458 DSMKNEATDVLD
+458 DSMKNEATDALD

>member
-1 VKNIIRLLSILLMV
+1 MA
-15 FFFVPSFMVSCAGY
+15 FC
-29 GNIKISAF
+29 GNCGTQVGDDADFCPNCGQKL
-37 KAMTGIKIEG
+37 KG
-47 ESVTDPKIICIIMLL
+47 EMEQP
-62 LPIAILALW
+62 AEQ
-71 CLKSVLKDKIAAIAS
+71 AAPVQEQPAEQETPVQEHP
-86 GSCAVV
+86 AEQETPVQEQPAEQETPV
-92 DFIFWIALCV
+92 QEQPA
-102 GVNKEATDNYCTA
+102 EQATP
-115 KVTAGFIFNILF
+115 V
-127 ILAIVVLDLLIIIN
+127 
-141 VLQAEKPLIRQKIVN
+141 
-156 GYQGMPQQNMY
+156 QGQ
-167 GNVPPQQGQF
+167 PQQGQFQGQPQQGQPQQGQFQGRPQQGRF

-193 QFQGQPQQARPPKKP
+193 QFQGRPQQGQFQGQPQQGQFQGQPQQARLPKKP

-297 TDLMGSSNWDL
+297 TGLMGSSNWDL

-359 EVKEVDPFEDIEVTF
+359 EVKEVDPFEDVEVTF
-374 SGTPPY
+374 SGTTPY
-380 VYPNWTNNSD
+380 VYANWTNNSD

-436 EYIVS
+436 EYTVS

-458 DSMKNEATDVLD
+458 DSMKNEATDALD

-510 FSTTVT
+510 FSSTVT

-540 DGSQNFNT
+540 DGSQSFNT

-556 ELEYDDGWY
+556 DLEYDDGWY
-565 NVEGYTDGAQMFN
+565 TVDGYTDGAQMFN

>member
-1 VKNIIRLLSILLMV
+1 MA
-15 FFFVPSFMVSCAGY
+15 FC
-29 GNIKISAF
+29 GNCGTQVGDDADFCPNCGQKL
-37 KAMTGIKIEG
+37 KG
-47 ESVTDPKIICIIMLL
+47 EMEQP
-62 LPIAILALW
+62 AEQ
-71 CLKSVLKDKIAAIAS
+71 AAPVQEQPAEQETP
-86 GSCAVV
+86 VQEQPV
-92 DFIFWIALCV
+92 
-102 GVNKEATDNYCTA
+102 E
-115 KVTAGFIFNILF
+115 
-127 ILAIVVLDLLIIIN
+127 
-141 VLQAEKPLIRQKIVN
+141 QAAPVQEQPAEQETPV
-156 GYQGMPQQNMY
+156 QEQPAEQAAPVQEQPQQ
-167 GNVPPQQGQF
+167 GQFQSQPQQGQFQGQPQQGQFQGQPQQGQFQGRPQQGQF

-297 TDLMGSSNWDL
+297 ADLMGGSNWDL

-380 VYPNWTNNSD
+380 VYPDWTNNSD

-399 NFEDYDSL
+399 DFEDYDSL

-540 DGSQNFNT
+540 DGSQSFNT

-556 ELEYDDGWY
+556 DLEYDDGWY
-565 NVEGYTDGAQMFN
+565 NVDGYTDGAQMFN

>member
-1 VKNIIRLLSILLMV
+1 MA
-15 FFFVPSFMVSCAGY
+15 FC
-29 GNIKISAF
+29 GNCGTQVGDDADFCPNCGQKL
-37 KAMTGIKIEG
+37 KG
-47 ESVTDPKIICIIMLL
+47 EMEQP
-62 LPIAILALW
+62 AEQ
-71 CLKSVLKDKIAAIAS
+71 AAPVQEQPA
-86 GSCAVV
+86 
-92 DFIFWIALCV
+92 
-102 GVNKEATDNYCTA
+102 E
-115 KVTAGFIFNILF
+115 
-127 ILAIVVLDLLIIIN
+127 
-141 VLQAEKPLIRQKIVN
+141 QAAPVQEQPAEQETPVQEQPAEQETPVQEQPAEQAAPV
-156 GYQGMPQQNMY
+156 QGQPQQ
-167 GNVPPQQGQF
+167 GQFQGQPQQGQFQSQPQQGQFQGQPQQGQFQGQPQQGQFQSQPQQGQF

-184 QFQGRPQQG
+184 QFQGRPQQ
-193 QFQGQPQQARPPKKP
+193 ARPPKKP
-208 FKMTKQ
+208 FKITKQ

-540 DGSQNFNT
+540 DGSQSFNT

-556 ELEYDDGWY
+556 DLEYDDGWY
-565 NVEGYTDGAQMFN
+565 NVDGYTDGAQMFN

>member
-1 VKNIIRLLSILLMV
+1 MA
-15 FFFVPSFMVSCAGY
+15 FC
-29 GNIKISAF
+29 GNCGTQVGDDADFCPNCGQKL
-37 KAMTGIKIEG
+37 KG
-47 ESVTDPKIICIIMLL
+47 EMEQPAEQAASVQEQPAEQETPVQEQ
-62 LPIAILALW
+62 PAEQETPVQEQPAEQETP
-71 CLKSVLKDKIAAIAS
+71 VQEQPAEQAAP
-86 GSCAVV
+86 VQ
-92 DFIFWIALCV
+92 
-102 GVNKEATDNYCTA
+102 E
-115 KVTAGFIFNILF
+115 
-127 ILAIVVLDLLIIIN
+127 
-141 VLQAEKPLIRQKIVN
+141 Q
-156 GYQGMPQQNMY
+156 PQQ
-167 GNVPPQQGQF
+167 GQFQSQPQQGQFQSQPQQGQFQGQPQQGQFQGRPQQGQF

-380 VYPNWTNNSD
+380 VYPDWTNNSE

-499 TWGDTNVLYLV
+499 SWGDTNVLYLV

-540 DGSQNFNT
+540 DGSQSFNT

-556 ELEYDDGWY
+556 DLEYDDGWY
-565 NVEGYTDGAQMFN
+565 NVDGYTDGAQMFN